1 MIVLDFAPGHHGH
14 FLEFVVNKYIFDV
27 PSSVDNIFQISGSCH
42 NINTDRVYQDAKIV
56 SLDHSSSLR
65 GSFPTEP
72 EKVIFVRHNSRF
84 DFVLLVN
91 VYNRAVVH
99 RNGEEFSVSDI
110 NKIHM
115 SLMSAEYNNDWQ
127 LRNDWYTKLSERHFD
142 LYERKLKSDAPVFDF
157 NFGCFFDL
165 NEFVSELQR
174 LSNFVG
180 LTLKFDQTLTT
191 LWEEFIKR
199 NQGYNL
205 FVKCN
210 QILAKTLNNQT
221 FEIDLDWQGQ
231 SYINHQ
237 LSKMFRLYDG
247 PLFDD
252 TPYPKTTQELYQIII
267 DHLDNFDK
275 RF

>member
-1 MIVLDFAPGHHGH
+1 
-14 FLEFVVNKYIFDV
+14 
-27 PSSVDNIFQISGSCH
+27 
-42 NINTDRVYQDAKIV
+42 
-56 SLDHSSSLR
+56 
-65 GSFPTEP
+65 
-72 EKVIFVRHNSRF
+72 
-84 DFVLLVN
+84 
-91 VYNRAVVH
+91 
-99 RNGEEFSVSDI
+99 
-110 NKIHM
+110 
-115 SLMSAEYNNDWQ
+115 MSAEYNNDWQ